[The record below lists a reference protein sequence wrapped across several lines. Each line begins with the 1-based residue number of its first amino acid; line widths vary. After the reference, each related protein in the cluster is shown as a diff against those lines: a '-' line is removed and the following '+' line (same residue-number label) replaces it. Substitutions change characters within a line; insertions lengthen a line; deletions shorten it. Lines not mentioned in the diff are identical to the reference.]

1 MTTWWSI
8 IILILLVFTEILSLV
23 FNMIQ
28 YYNNKENK
36 EQLDLTNNSLKLW
49 LDSEVE
55 KKRNFSKLS
64 EAVISDRDEYRK
76 KYLSLY
82 KKYNRLNK
90 YVKSF
95 IKWRIDINILISKI
109 K

>member
-1 MTTWWSI
+1 
-8 IILILLVFTEILSLV
+8 
-23 FNMIQ
+23 MIQ

-95 IKWRIDINILISKI
+95 IK
-109 K
+109 